1 MGTYNQ
7 SYQKEQAGLSRLKE
21 KMKIL
26 VTGARGQLGTDL
38 VMRLQED
45 GYEVVPTDVEEM
57 DITDMAQVREWI
69 GREKPDAVMHCAAWT
84 NVDGAEANEEAC
96 RRINVTGTENI
107 ARVCGEEDIK
117 MLYLSTDY
125 VFRGTGIDFYHVDDE
140 ADPVSVYGKTKYEGE
155 LAVMK
160 YVKKYFIVRISWVF
174 GLYGKN
180 FIKTMIGLGKKGIS
194 PSVVYD
200 QVGSPT
206 YTYDLSILLSKMIAT
221 ENYGVYHA
229 TNEGVCSWF
238 ELAEAVFRECGM
250 DDIKVTPVS
259 TEEYGAAASRPLNSR
274 LDKRSLTNAGFDLL
288 PSWEDALR
296 RFIEALGEEEAQN

>member
-117 MLYLSTDY
+117 MLYLQD
-125 VFRGTGIDFYHVDDE
+125 
-140 ADPVSVYGKTKYEGE
+140 
-155 LAVMK
+155 
-160 YVKKYFIVRISWVF
+160 
-174 GLYGKN
+174 
-180 FIKTMIGLGKKGIS
+180 
-194 PSVVYD
+194 
-200 QVGSPT
+200 
-206 YTYDLSILLSKMIAT
+206 
-221 ENYGVYHA
+221 
-229 TNEGVCSWF
+229 
-238 ELAEAVFRECGM
+238 
-250 DDIKVTPVS
+250 
-259 TEEYGAAASRPLNSR
+259 
-274 LDKRSLTNAGFDLL
+274 
-288 PSWEDALR
+288 
-296 RFIEALGEEEAQN
+296 